1 MVSYSEL
8 VKKVIRK
15 ADVIIEV
22 VDARFPM
29 DSRNFGLEAM
39 IKKLGKDLII
49 VMNKA
54 DLVPEN
60 FVKMA
65 AQKLSRDARTIYISS
80 TQKKGARLIFS
91 AIRMVRNKKKTR
103 IGIIG
108 YPNVGKSSLINAL
121 VGRHSAPT
129 GVLPGYT
136 KGIQFLSLD
145 ANTMLIDTPG
155 VLPFK
160 GKKSAILKGCI
171 PPQQI
176 ANIEQ
181 SVVALLSEFRTKGVG
196 KFVEEKYGLPLDE
209 LDTFLERFAQKYNY
223 LKPGGI
229 YDTNRAAEK
238 IYHDWI
244 KGFLR
249 VYWM

>member
-1 MVSYSEL
+1 MASYSEL
-8 VKKVIRK
+8 VKNVINK

-29 DSRNFGLEAM
+29 DSRNFELESM
-39 IKKLGKDLII
+39 IKKLGKDFII

-60 FVKMA
+60 FLKMA
-65 AQKLSRDARTIYISS
+65 AQRLSRDARTIYISS

-91 AIRMVRNKKKTR
+91 AIRMVRNEKKTK
-103 IGIIG
+103 IGVIG
-108 YPNVGKSSLINAL
+108 YPNVGKSSLINVL

-155 VLPFK
+155 VLPLK

-171 PPQQI
+171 PPHQI
-176 ANIEQ
+176 VDIEE
-181 SVVALLSEFRTKGVG
+181 SVVALLSEFQTKGVG
-196 KFVEEKYGLPLDE
+196 KFVEEKYGIPLGE
-209 LDTFLERFAQKYNY
+209 LSTFLERFAQRYNF
-223 LKPGGI
+223 LKSGGI
-229 YDTNRAAEK
+229 CDTKRAAEK

-244 KGFLR
+244 KGILK
-249 VYWM
+249 VYWI